1 MDIGWVDFG
10 WVDFGGWIQPHFR
23 SKFCKLNDVNCC
35 LLSKTSLNVYRPT
48 SPILSLPGTSCK
60 LPSSTKQCRAVLS
73 SATEQCYRA
82 VLPSSATKQCLNQK
96 LLIFASTNY
105 PKIALFFWISL
116 RAQCMDMEQP
126 PKGIFFLR
134 TLCNILV
141 QL

>member
-1 MDIGWVDFG
+1 MSTDLHPQYCPSQALVANYQA
-10 WVDFGGWIQPHFR
+10 V
-23 SKFCKLNDVNCC
+23 
-35 LLSKTSLNVYRPT
+35 
-48 SPILSLPGTSCK
+48 
-60 LPSSTKQCRAVLS
+60 PSSTKQCRAVLS

-126 PKGIFFLR
+126 PKGTFFLR